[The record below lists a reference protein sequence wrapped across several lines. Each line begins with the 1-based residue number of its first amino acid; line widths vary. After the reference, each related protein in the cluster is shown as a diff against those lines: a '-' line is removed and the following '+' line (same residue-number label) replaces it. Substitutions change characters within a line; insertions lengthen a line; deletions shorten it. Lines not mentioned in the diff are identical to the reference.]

1 MNNENGVKR
10 KMAQAIK
17 SKDVRKNC
25 VDVEQ
30 VIMECLTKPEREE
43 IREIVGSYQSS
54 KLNKKL
60 LDFSSRYNAKFHQEL
75 IPFERVRY
83 KLTYRNY
90 AVY

>member
-1 MNNENGVKR
+1 
-10 KMAQAIK
+10 MAQAIRNK
-17 SKDVRKNC
+17 GVRKNC

-30 VIMECLTKPEREE
+30 IIMESLTKPEREE
-43 IREIVGSYQSS
+43 ILEIAEPIQFS
-54 KLNKKL
+54 KLSKKL
-60 LDFSSRYNAKFHQEL
+60 LKYVLKYNAKYHQEL